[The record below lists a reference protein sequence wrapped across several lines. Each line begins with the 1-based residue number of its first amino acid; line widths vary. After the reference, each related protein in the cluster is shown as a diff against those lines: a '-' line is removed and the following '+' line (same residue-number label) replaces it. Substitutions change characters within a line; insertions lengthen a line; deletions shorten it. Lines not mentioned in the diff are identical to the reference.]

1 MNQPLIEFKDA
12 AKQFGRQSVLS
23 GVNLSIYSG
32 EITTIIGKSGV
43 GKSVLLKHMIGLM
56 EPDKGQVLFN
66 GRPLNGLKTIER
78 KAVMRKFSY
87 MFQEAALFDF
97 LTVYENV
104 ALPLQERTALNEDE
118 IRQRVNGKLKQLD
131 LQEIDAK
138 YPSQISGGMKK
149 RVALARALVTD
160 PEVILF
166 DEPTTGLDPIRKN
179 AVHSMIAD
187 YQKRYGF
194 TAVIVSHEIPDVFFI
209 SQRVAMIEGGRIL
222 FEGTPRDIQRVAIPA
237 VKQFIQGLESPHD
250 DLTGIASQAM
260 GRRRLR
266 QEMNRLQRREIPFS
280 IVLLSVENMEDLDR
294 IAGHMASQ
302 TMFKTFAN
310 VVEQNIYM
318 TDTCFRYDMNKIMV
332 VLPDTDANQAR
343 MFCQKL
349 SRNLELDALLEE
361 SDSAQGVCFLI
372 NAGVSQAHKDS
383 RLEQLLDEVE
393 SRQNFFYECRLQALA
408 AEHPYAEQ

>member
-12 AKQFGRQSVLS
+12 VKRFGRRNVLQ
-23 GVNLSIYSG
+23 GVNLSIYRG

-43 GKSVLLKHMIGLM
+43 GKSVLLKHIIGLM
-56 EPDKGQVLFN
+56 EPDEGRVLFN
-66 GRPLNGLKTIER
+66 GQPLNRLKTADR

-104 ALPLQERTALNEDE
+104 ALPLQERTTLGEDE
-118 IRQRVNGKLKQLD
+118 IRQRVTGKLKQLD
-131 LQEIDAK
+131 LQKIDSQ

-160 PEVILF
+160 PEVVLF

-179 AVHSMIAD
+179 AVHSMIAN
-187 YQKRYGF
+187 YQQRYGF

-209 SQRVAMIEGGRIL
+209 SQRVAMIDGGRIL
-222 FEGTPRDIQRVAIPA
+222 FEGTPRDIQRTANPV

-266 QEMNRLQRREIPFS
+266 QEMNRLQRRKIPFS

-294 IAGHMASQ
+294 IAGHMATQ

-318 TDTCFRYDMNKIMV
+318 TDTCFRYDMNKVMV
-332 VLPDTDANQAR
+332 VLPDTDASQAR

-349 SRNLELDALLEE
+349 SRNLELDAFLVEAE
-361 SDSAQGVCFLI
+361 SPRGFCFSI
-372 NAGVSQAHKDS
+372 NAGVCEAHKDS
-383 RLEQLLDEVE
+383 RLEQLLAEVE
-393 SRQNFFYECRLQALA
+393 SRQNIFYECRL
-408 AEHPYAEQ
+408 